1 MTSADPTVV
10 LVPVWGVGHF
20 VPMIEAGKR
29 LLARSS
35 RPLSLT
41 VLIMPAPTE
50 KRASEIAD
58 HIREVETESA
68 GLGLAIRFHHLP
80 ATEPSDVAAYSGP
93 EEFISLNV
101 QPSVPHF
108 YSPICRHERT
118 AVCRRIRMQG

>member
-10 LVPVWGVGHF
+10 LVPIWGVGHF

-35 RPLSLT
+35 RPLTLT

-50 KRASEIAD
+50 KHASEIAE
-58 HIREVETESA
+58 HIREVETDFA

-101 QPSVPHF
+101 QPYVPCF
-108 YSPICRHERT
+108 
-118 AVCRRIRMQG
+118 